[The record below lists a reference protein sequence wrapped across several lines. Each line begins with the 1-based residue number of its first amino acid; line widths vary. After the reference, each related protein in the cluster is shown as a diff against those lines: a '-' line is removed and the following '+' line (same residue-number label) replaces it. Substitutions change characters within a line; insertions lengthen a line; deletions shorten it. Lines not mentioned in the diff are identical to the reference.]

1 MGSGKYSSLWRRPR
15 TGPSSKNDC
24 SSSSSSSSCSCTIS
38 FDFAFEVETQV
49 TIFGESAGGWSVS
62 HQLVRSSFLIRQSFL
77 FMLSFLPANFVCSV
91 FCIVLFVVLGA
102 FLIVVSFQ
110 TQVNPAAKGLFR
122 GKQVF
127 LGLQ

>member
-1 MGSGKYSSLWRRPR
+1 MGSGKYPSLWRRPR

-62 HQLVRSSFLIRQSFL
+62 HQLVRSSFLIRPGVYILPFIPIFILIKEMPFL
-77 FMLSFLPANFVCSV
+77 ADFIKKTGSIL
-91 FCIVLFVVLGA
+91 
-102 FLIVVSFQ
+102 
-110 TQVNPAAKGLFR
+110 
-122 GKQVF
+122 
-127 LGLQ
+127 